1 MGVMTFQEAFG
12 NSERKAFCILSK
24 PQVEAVSTKI
34 LSEHTD
40 EFLRVLLPCGGW
52 QFIQPWDVW
61 WIAEI
66 PEASSEVFSSSI
78 LSPNVGVLPGNVGPL
93 PQGDWFKDQTD
104 HEVDKM
110 ADRNSTSL
118 FLQLFKSRKTIILEL
133 GI

>member
-1 MGVMTFQEAFG
+1 MGILKGKHF
-12 NSERKAFCILSK
+12 AFCQSLRWRRC
-24 PQVEAVSTKI
+24 STKI
-34 LSEHTD
+34 LSKHTD
-40 EFLRVLLPCGGW
+40 EFLRVLLRCGGW
-52 QFIQPWDVW
+52 QFIRPWDVW

-66 PEASSEVFSSSI
+66 PAASSEVFSSSI